1 MNHYNRLSESVS
13 RTIANGWKNND
24 SNIIQTFSEVFEKQL
39 LNQLSKF
46 ADKLNLICVP
56 DDMTE
61 LPEYTYKNLFNLNK
75 PYQLGLLLLTFK
87 CYKLVVLNYRLVR
100 LNGEDYP
107 SISDIYLDNYNQEE
121 FDNFALFIN
130 GLSEYEKVKDL
141 KLEKIDVLSL
151 LHVLNDRKLLNIHTN
166 FFMFIDKCRFMNDP
180 EDREDIIYRG
190 IYRFYLSKSI
200 NAYDIYDFIHY
211 LSDESIKELEE
222 KFKEEISEESSE
234 ENFEEILEL
243 QELIDD
249 YEVTINIYKKKS
261 DKLRKVNQK
270 LKNKIQKLDEEI
282 QKKQELL
289 NKYEIA
295 IKRRIS
301 YLNKKDPQG
310 KIIIE

>member
-1 MNHYNRLSESVS
+1 MNHYNRLSEFVS
-13 RTIANGWKNND
+13 RSIVNGWKNND

-46 ADKLNLICVP
+46 TDKLNLICVP

-87 CYKLVVLNYRLVR
+87 CYKLAVLNYHLVR

-121 FDNFALFIN
+121 FNNLALFIN
-130 GLSEYEKVKDL
+130 GLNEYEKVKDL
-141 KLEKIDVLSL
+141 KLEKIDVLGL
-151 LHVLNDRKLLNIHTN
+151 LHVLNDRKLINIHTN

-180 EDREDIIYRG
+180 EDREDFIYRG

-200 NAYDIYDFIHY
+200 NAYDIYDFIYY

-222 KFKEEISEESSE
+222 KFKEENKSSE
-234 ENFEEILEL
+234 EEIFEEILEL

-249 YEVTINIYKKKS
+249 YETTIDIYKKES

-270 LKNKIQKLDEEI
+270 LKIKMQKLDKSI
-282 QKKQELL
+282 QKKKDLI

-301 YLNKKDPQG
+301 YLNKKDPYG
-310 KIIIE
+310 KIIID